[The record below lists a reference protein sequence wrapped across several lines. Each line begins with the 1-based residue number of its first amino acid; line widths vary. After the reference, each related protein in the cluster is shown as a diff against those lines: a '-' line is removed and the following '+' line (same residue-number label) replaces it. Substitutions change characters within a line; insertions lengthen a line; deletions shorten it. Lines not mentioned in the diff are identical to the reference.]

1 MSEGI
6 LGNDEIDE
14 VEKLTVDCLV
24 ESTIVAIA
32 RALKNSRAGCS
43 TSCRNSDASAR
54 RRRPPCA
61 RGQIRSPGRLVDRQR

>member
-24 ESTIVAIA
+24 ESTDRGDREGAKK
-32 RALKNSRAGCS
+32 L
-43 TSCRNSDASAR
+43 AR
-54 RRRPPCA
+54 RMFNEL
-61 RGQIRSPGRLVDRQR
+61 S